1 MIENNEIK
9 NLHRF
14 TVGIT
19 INAILFVIF
28 AVASAVLAGADYS
41 YGLKAG
47 IISLLG
53 VAYIIYY
60 LVFSLKNLNS
70 VKSMF
75 FLREK
80 DSDKIMNDV
89 KNMVKEQKSVYED
102 KISTGKKNVD
112 TLKEINTHIQTVL
125 TGIQNDNKMVFDI
138 SEKNS
143 EINSEKLLELKQ
155 KINTTTEFIGEL
167 VSYIEKTS
175 DTVKIVEEITEQTNM
190 LALNAAVEAAR
201 AGENGKG
208 FAIVAGEIRKLADES
223 KQTIA
228 QITSFIKS
236 IKESADSSCRL
247 IDTGNN
253 ELDLLIKINSEL
265 KTEFVNVKKM
275 YSELLDY
282 VSDINT
288 DIESQEIISSQ
299 LEDIMTTINECSS
312 NFIEATDNV
321 INSVKK
327 NSVED

>member
-1 MIENNEIK
+1 MSDNNEIK
-9 NLHRF
+9 NLHKF
-14 TVGIT
+14 TVGII
-19 INAILFVIF
+19 INIIFFVVF
-28 AVASAVLAGADYS
+28 LAVCTYLACADYN
-41 YGLKAG
+41 YGLKSG
-47 IISLLG
+47 IILFLG
-53 VAYIIYY
+53 FAYIICY
-60 LVFSLKNLNS
+60 LICSIKNLNNL
-70 VKSMF
+70 KTMF
-75 FLREK
+75 SLREK
-80 DSDKIMNDV
+80 DSDKIINDV
-89 KNMVKEQKSVYED
+89 KKMIKDQKNVYDD
-102 KISTGKKNVD
+102 KINIGRKNID
-112 TLKEINTHIQTVL
+112 TLKGINSHIQNML
-125 TGIQNDNKMVFDI
+125 TGIQNDNKPAFDL

-167 VSYIEKTS
+167 ISYIEKTS

-223 KQTIA
+223 KQTIT

-236 IKESADSSCRL
+236 IKESADSSCHL

-253 ELDLLIKINSEL
+253 ELDLLIKTNNEL
-265 KTEFVNVKKM
+265 KAEFLNIKKM
-275 YSELLDY
+275 YSELLESL
-282 VSDINT
+282 SDINT

-299 LEDIMTTINECSS
+299 LEDIMAAINEYSS
-312 NFIEATDNV
+312 NFTEITDNV